1 MLVDLRDFFSDL
13 GSGGIKKK
21 NKNNIKCNK
30 NKMENMLY
38 ATVTKISM
46 KYLVVCNVYTEEGGI
61 KLLSHIGLG
70 RAAPV

>member
-1 MLVDLRDFFSDL
+1 
-13 GSGGIKKK
+13 
-21 NKNNIKCNK
+21 
-30 NKMENMLY
+30 MENMLY

-70 RAAPV
+70 RAAPVWDGSNEYPKHVLNDGLMLCHSFN